1 MLVDTCTYGIH
12 CVAKVTLAHIFTTIF
27 AVLLPNS
34 LYHKKYEALKTW
46 ETNSLWPRIHIKKW
60 IMVKKINN
68 FRQSTVN
75 LTTHSLC
82 VQVWSI
88 YNEST
93 LRLYNTNSYG
103 NYLQYMEVI
112 SFHPI

>member
-1 MLVDTCTYGIH
+1 VAANTHKEMDYG
-12 CVAKVTLAHIFTTIF
+12 
-27 AVLLPNS
+27 
-34 LYHKKYEALKTW
+34 
-46 ETNSLWPRIHIKKW
+46 
-60 IMVKKINN
+60 KKINN

-88 YNEST
+88 HNEST

-103 NYLQYMEVI
+103 NYLQYIEVI
-112 SFHPI
+112 SFHRI